1 LVHPIFA
8 DIWDD
13 LDGARGE
20 AAMVEQ
26 AHLRGVSVLASEHD
40 PLERWLYVSALA
52 SGIEKIYGGI
62 EKALVRIAR
71 SIDGDVPEG
80 ADWHITLLRRMSRPG
95 PSGRPI
101 VLAPDTRR
109 QLDQL
114 RAFRHRE
121 RNSYAEELRADLV
134 MGIAADISATLDSV
148 AADIRRLQ
156 EALKA

>member
-1 LVHPIFA
+1 MHPIFG
-8 DIWDD
+8 DIWED
-13 LDGARGE
+13 LESAQGE

-26 AHLRGVSVLASEHD
+26 ARARGVSIIASDHD

-80 ADWHITLLRRMSRPG
+80 ADWHVTLLRRMSRPG
-95 PSGRPI
+95 PTGRPS

-121 RNSYAEELRADLV
+121 RNSYADDLRVDLV
-134 MGIAADISATLDSV
+134 LGIAAGMGAMLDAV